1 MKKSG
6 KSLPKV
12 KKAVQTMLGKIGKS
26 KTTSVEIGSSKKKGR
41 KGR

>member
-26 KTTSVEIGSSKKKGR
+26 RTTPVEIGSSKKKGR
-41 KGR
+41 KKG